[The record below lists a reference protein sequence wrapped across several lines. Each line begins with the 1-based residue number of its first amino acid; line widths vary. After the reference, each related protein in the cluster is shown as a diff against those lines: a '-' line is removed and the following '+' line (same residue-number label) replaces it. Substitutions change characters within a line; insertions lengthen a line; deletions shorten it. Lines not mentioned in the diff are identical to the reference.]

1 MNNNIS
7 SRDTVLSFH
16 LIGLVLEK
24 IKKKLFTF
32 KSQYVSGD
40 DTYLTFYASVSVE
53 PVRTI
58 GVDL

>member
-1 MNNNIS
+1 M
-7 SRDTVLSFH
+7 LSFH

-24 IKKKLFTF
+24 IFKKLFTF

-53 PVRTI
+53 PVRTV
-58 GVDL
+58 G